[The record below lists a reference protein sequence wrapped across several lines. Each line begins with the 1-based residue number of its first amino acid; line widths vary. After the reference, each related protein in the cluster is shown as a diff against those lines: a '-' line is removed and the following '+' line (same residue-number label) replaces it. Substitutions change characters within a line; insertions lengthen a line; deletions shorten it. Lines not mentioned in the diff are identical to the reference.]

1 MRVSGCALVRTPPC
15 VRVGVP
21 WACVPPEV
29 YGAVGGGGGTQRRLC
44 LYVPGSAHPG
54 VHRRVRGSVSAG
66 PRACASPGVPGR
78 GCPRPLAP
86 PGLRVPVP
94 LLHPLSPRPPA
105 PPRPAAG
112 RRGGDETPSGFRRAP
127 PGLGAGAGRGDG
139 RPRRPQLLVRL
150 VRRRPGEGEP
160 RRPLLRPRGCGS
172 GAVGA
177 GRCPRRP
184 WGGGRGGVRAER
196 RPLSPRRRSC
206 RCPWST
212 FCRGWPGD
220 PGPSSSSASWASGMP
235 VSGAGGRLPL
245 PPSACLFSQC
255 RSELYSG
262 CRWVLTP

>member
-29 YGAVGGGGGTQRRLC
+29 YGAVGGGGWYPAASMSVCAGERAPRC
-44 LYVPGSAHPG
+44 APACA
-54 VHRRVRGSVSAG
+54 RERVRGA
-66 PRACASPGVPGR
+66 ACLRVPGR

-184 WGGGRGGVRAER
+184 WGWGRAAGGGGGSA
-196 RPLSPRRRSC
+196 LSAG
-206 RCPWST
+206 RCP
-212 FCRGWPGD
+212 P
-220 PGPSSSSASWASGMP
+220 
-235 VSGAGGRLPL
+235 AGGAAAAPGALPAEDGPETPAPAVL
-245 PPSACLFSQC
+245 RPHGQA
-255 RSELYSG
+255 G
-262 CRWVLTP
+262 CR

>member
-29 YGAVGGGGGTQRRLC
+29 YGAVGGGGVPSGVYVCMCRGARTQVCTGVCAGACPRGR
-44 LYVPGSAHPG
+44 VPA
-54 VHRRVRGSVSAG
+54 R
-66 PRACASPGVPGR
+66 PRASPGAGARGR
-78 GCPRPLAP
+78 SPRRGSGCRCRCFTPCR
-86 PGLRVPVP
+86 PVP
-94 LLHPLSPRPPA
+94 

-212 FCRGWPGD
+212 SCRGWPGD